1 MGQATASPGVVAA
14 GSPPPAEPAG
24 TVVPASATV
33 PATPPADGNQDAPEA
48 PPSAQTAV
56 ATRLQL
62 FVMPPVDV
70 SLDGKRLGRTPMAV
84 PLAPGAYTLELS
96 NPARGVR
103 TTRAITVRPQ
113 GTTTQRFLLGR
124 GTVQVRA
131 PAGSRIFLDGRKVG
145 PKLSLFEGEH
155 QLVVTTGKARWEKS
169 FRLEPRQKVTFD
181 VEYQKP

>member
-1 MGQATASPGVVAA
+1 M
-14 GSPPPAEPAG
+14 G
-24 TVVPASATV
+24 TVVPASGMA
-33 PATPPADGNQDAPEA
+33 PEPPHASGSQDTPEA
-48 PPSAQTAV
+48 PATEQTAV
-56 ATRLQL
+56 ETRLRL
-62 FVMPPVDV
+62 FVLPPVDV

-103 TTRAITVRPQ
+103 TTRAITVRPE

-181 VEYQKP
+181 VKHPEP